1 LEAEEGELA
10 DRVSNRLELGLITF
24 ATLNTLLQ
32 TSTAAAP
39 DSVLTFPGFWAQAL
53 VFGATI
59 FVAW

>member
-1 LEAEEGELA
+1 MA